1 MGQNHRF
8 QKQFEK
14 DFCILHLIAL
24 TNVNIELSM
33 QQMKKKKNTL
43 NILCVKLLIPLHF
56 TFTFCFATFA
66 YYFSLNSSLPPRK
79 MHRHYAS
86 FYIPK
91 KHHIYDNL
99 VIAHTVAS

>member
-43 NILCVKLLIPLHF
+43 NVLCV
-56 TFTFCFATFA
+56 
-66 YYFSLNSSLPPRK
+66 
-79 MHRHYAS
+79 
-86 FYIPK
+86 
-91 KHHIYDNL
+91 
-99 VIAHTVAS
+99 